1 MRRLYSVLIAGA
13 ACAVFAALA
22 GCAKNNLPEASGASG
37 APPQPPA
44 VVCVP
49 AQPGSPMIGTWYSTS
64 RPKGVAGDYRS
75 LKVLSADGHMSYAS
89 QLRFGRRVRPALDE
103 KGCWQVADGVLTMQT
118 TSSHGEDVDPT
129 DPIYTNRYRVQ
140 KQNHRELILRSL
152 GDGRTLVER
161 RMPAGY
167 QLPD

>member
-1 MRRLYSVLIAGA
+1 MAGA
-13 ACAVFAALA
+13 ACAALAVLA
-22 GCAKNNLPEASGASG
+22 GCARNNPPAVAE
-37 APPQPPA
+37 APPPPPA

-49 AQPGSPMIGTWYSTS
+49 AQPGDPMIGTWYSTS

-75 LKVLSADGHMSYAS
+75 LKVFSADGHMSYTS

-103 KGCWQVADGVLTMQT
+103 TGCWQVVDGILTMQT
-118 TSSHGEDVDPT
+118 TASHGEDVDT
-129 DPIYTNRYRVQ
+129 ADPIYTNRYRVEKKNRNQ
-140 KQNHRELILRSL
+140 LILRSL

-161 RMPAGY
+161 RMPTGY

>member
-1 MRRLYSVLIAGA
+1 MAGA
-13 ACAVFAALA
+13 ACAALAVLA
-22 GCAKNNLPEASGASG
+22 GCARNNPPAAAE

-49 AQPGSPMIGTWYSTS
+49 AQPGDPMIGTWYSTS

-75 LKVLSADGHMSYAS
+75 LKVFSPDGHMSYTT

-103 KGCWQVADGVLTMQT
+103 KGCWQVVDGVLTMQT
-118 TSSHGEDVDPT
+118 TSSHGEDVDTT
-129 DPIYTNRYRVQ
+129 DPIYTNRYRVEKKSHGQ
-140 KQNHRELILRSL
+140 LTLRSL